1 MKKSV
6 QMATMIFAGGML
18 LSGARISAQYTQ
30 QPAPTLNPEKKQD
43 KPQEVTPL
51 TLDNAP
57 PPVNAEEDAA
67 IQAFRAA
74 PITDM
79 AKKNQLGEEFL
90 QKYPQSRYRPEV
102 YSLLVRG
109 YLSLGL
115 IDKMETAGDKEIQ
128 LNPSDAQT
136 LAIVGSTLPRVM
148 NANTTEPQKRLEKA
162 EQYSKR
168 ALEVLPTLVKPA
180 ELSDAEFLKAKDQTS
195 ALAYSGLGLVAFR
208 RSKFAEAI
216 PNFEQAVKLDPVPD
230 PVNFYLLAI
239 SNEKTSHFDDAAT
252 AFTKC
257 AAVPGGLQATCKTG
271 ADEAKKMATT
281 QLSAPK

>member
-1 MKKSV
+1 
-6 QMATMIFAGGML
+6 MIFAGGML